1 MSLRARLVIGLLALA
16 TFGLVVA
23 GAVTYAEQRSFLL
36 DRVDQQARSALPSVS
51 HSLDE
56 RGANVRGYGGDQSPP
71 YTGPGHRAG
80 GPEGGGGDRHGP
92 KGKPQPAPVN
102 LPPGTYGQRRDAAGN
117 VLGSVVL
124 SYGGQNRPAPDIP
137 ADLPLDR
144 AVTVGS
150 KGSSGLEYRVV
161 AEGTDGQP
169 GTTLAAVPLQEVDQT
184 LDRLLRVEALVIA
197 GVLLALATLSLLL
210 VRVGLRPLDRI
221 GETAGAIA
229 GGDLS
234 RRVSPATPSTEVGRL
249 GVALNAML
257 ERLEHAFRE
266 REASENQ
273 LRQFLADASHELR
286 TPLASIRG
294 YAEVF
299 RMGAARSDA
308 DKDKAMRR
316 IEEEA
321 TRMGI
326 LVEDLLTLAR
336 LDEVK
341 DLEREEIDLTPLAS
355 DAVADARATDPGR
368 SIELRADEPA
378 VVFGTA
384 HQLRQVF
391 ANLLGNALVHTPPGT
406 RIEVSLQRA
415 NDRVVLTVRDHGRGL
430 PTTDPDVLF
439 GRFWRAEKGRE
450 RGVAGAGLGLAIV
463 AGIVSGHGG
472 EVTAENAEG
481 GGARFVVQLPPGPK
495 LMRQGLTKHPMLTTA
510 ANRRRGVLGRP
521 HAPACG
527 LPASLRLDFRRQA
540 RRASRG

>member
-56 RGANVRGYGGDQSPP
+56 RGANVSGYGGEQSPP
-71 YTGPGHRAG
+71 DKGPGHRAG
-80 GPEGGGGDRHGP
+80 GPEGGGGDGHGP

-161 AEGTDGQP
+161 AEATDGQP

-184 LDRLLRVEALVIA
+184 LDRLFRVEALVIA

-234 RRVSPATPSTEVGRL
+234 RRVSPATPSTEVGSPGR
-249 GVALNAML
+249 GA
-257 ERLEHAFRE
+257 ER
-266 REASENQ
+266 
-273 LRQFLADASHELR
+273 
-286 TPLASIRG
+286 
-294 YAEVF
+294 
-299 RMGAARSDA
+299 
-308 DKDKAMRR
+308 
-316 IEEEA
+316 
-321 TRMGI
+321 
-326 LVEDLLTLAR
+326 
-336 LDEVK
+336 
-341 DLEREEIDLTPLAS
+341 
-355 DAVADARATDPGR
+355 DARAARACLPRAR
-368 SIELRADEPA
+368 SEREPVA
-378 VVFGTA
+378 
-384 HQLRQVF
+384 
-391 ANLLGNALVHTPPGT
+391 P
-406 RIEVSLQRA
+406 VS
-415 NDRVVLTVRDHGRGL
+415 
-430 PTTDPDVLF
+430 
-439 GRFWRAEKGRE
+439 
-450 RGVAGAGLGLAIV
+450 
-463 AGIVSGHGG
+463 
-472 EVTAENAEG
+472 
-481 GGARFVVQLPPGPK
+481 
-495 LMRQGLTKHPMLTTA
+495 
-510 ANRRRGVLGRP
+510 RRRL
-521 HAPACG
+521 A
-527 LPASLRLDFRRQA
+527 
-540 RRASRG
+540 